1 MTCAVC
7 GVGNEEYVLVEST
20 LFSPKDW
27 ICMFCFEWAFRISRP
42 VRSPRRISSR
52 GQRLPKSSKDWL
64 DRGYVPEGAENLG

>member
-42 VRSPRRISSR
+42 VFWDVVLPR
-52 GQRLPKSSKDWL
+52 SSKDWL
-64 DRGYVPEGAENLG
+64 DRGYVLEGAENLG